1 MVNYIFAVMTMMAM
15 VMLMVVMVTIIL
27 TWEWCSPEVELTE
40 THWWCCTLRTS
51 GSWSGGRVEIFYL
64 IFILVHD
71 ETHHISWHLVVH
83 NKYSNIANIAIL
95 APCSTQQRQQQQWH
109 CPLSRSLG
117 EARRRRLSWMICW
130 IIIIIIMMIS
140 DCPGWFVSLL
150 NKNSFHLR
158 HHHLQQ
164 TLSRI
169 PIFTSI

>member
-1 MVNYIFAVMTMMAM
+1 MVMTVMAM

-40 THWWCCTLRTS
+40 TRWWCCTLRTS
-51 GSWSGGRVEIFYL
+51 GSWSGGRVEIYYL

-71 ETHHISWHLVVH
+71 ETHQISWQLVVH
-83 NKYSNIANIAIL
+83 NKYSNIANIAI
-95 APCSTQQRQQQQWH
+95 WH
-109 CPLSRSLG
+109 LVVHNSVNSNSDTVLCQDLLGRHVEGDCPG
-117 EARRRRLSWMICW
+117 WFVE